1 MADFVKW
8 LMGWRA
14 AEVVQ
19 TFTLLG
25 GLIYAGI
32 SVASARKTARQNAF
46 LAFVRNYNND
56 LRIDG
61 ATAILRAGYR
71 VDLSKEEMSQLKYL
85 LNEFEILA
93 IGLKAGIY
101 DRKMVTNSFGLELA
115 AYHNKAALFIKDIRE
130 ETGGKRAYSEFE
142 NLVYRIN
149 PPPNGA

>member
-8 LMGWRA
+8 LADWRA

-19 TFTLLG
+19 AFILLG

-46 LAFVRNYNND
+46 LAFVRNYNSD
-56 LRIDG
+56 SRIDD
-61 ATAILRAGYR
+61 AIAILRAGYR
-71 VDLSKEEMSQLKYL
+71 DNLSKEEMSRLKYF

-101 DRKMVTNSFGLELA
+101 DCKMVTNSFGLELVT
-115 AYHNKAALFIKDIRE
+115 YHDQAALFIRDIRKE
-130 ETGGKRAYSEFE
+130 SGGKRAYSEFE
-142 NLVYRIN
+142 ILAHRIHRTLK
-149 PPPNGA
+149 